1 MLADLAAGISAEI
14 TQPWLFVLTVFV
26 LNLTPGADLLL
37 TLQHSWQGG
46 WRQGFAAAAGICTGC
61 AVHAVLSSLG
71 LAAVL
76 ARWPGVFELL
86 RWLGAAYLMWL
97 GWGLLRQGVAAARR
111 DDGQADI
118 ARRDRGEGEPP
129 DAGSNS
135 QDVRHANSG
144 PAVPVWRAAFV
155 QGLLTNVLNPKIVL
169 FFLALLPPFV
179 AADATHPAL
188 AFALL
193 GIWLSLQSLVF
204 LAAVVALVVWL
215 RSRFRSNR
223 QSPSRS
229 RAGILSWQ
237 AGLPWVGGTLLWM
250 LAWRLAF
257 SPRG

>member
-1 MLADLAAGISAEI
+1 MLADLVRGVSAEI
-14 TQPWLFVLTVFV
+14 TQPWLFVVTVFV

-46 WRQGFAAAAGICTGC
+46 WRQGLAAAAGICTGC
-61 AVHAVLSSLG
+61 ALHAILGSLG

-76 ARWPGVFELL
+76 VRWPEVFELL
-86 RWLGAAYLMWL
+86 RWLGAAYLLWL
-97 GWGLLRQGVAAARR
+97 GWGLFCQGWAAARR
-111 DDGQADI
+111 RDEGVEQGQGSSGTRVDENSI
-118 ARRDRGEGEPP
+118 APGAER
-129 DAGSNS
+129 AMS
-135 QDVRHANSG
+135 AT
-144 PAVPVWRAAFV
+144 PVTSWRAAFV

-179 AADATHPAL
+179 AAGANHPAL

-215 RSRFRSNR
+215 RSRVRSLR
-223 QSPSRS
+223 HGPRRS
-229 RAGILSWQ
+229 RTGILSWQ
-237 AGLPWVGGTLLWM
+237 AVLPWVGGSLLWM